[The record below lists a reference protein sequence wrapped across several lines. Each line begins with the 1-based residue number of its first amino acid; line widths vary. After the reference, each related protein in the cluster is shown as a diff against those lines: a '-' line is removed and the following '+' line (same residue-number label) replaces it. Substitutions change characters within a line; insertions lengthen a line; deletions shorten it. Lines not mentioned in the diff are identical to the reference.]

1 MNHNCDNYA
10 YLGQS
15 NEPTGFTNNWLE
27 SRHSKHLFA
36 QKYSDYKLYEEPD
49 GRENLSYRNILGHM
63 YPRSVLSDMY
73 FSGKNLKH
81 LKKIICDT
89 VREKSGGAYNITPE
103 AQSDNNILT
112 IMRYMYIEHA
122 KHWEHSY
129 KEQIAELNLK
139 VLMDV
144 VPRIMEK
151 IAQDLSYRRDH
162 SNQHLTMDRPQHMS
176 IAGTKS
182 NRSVTSLFI

>member
-1 MNHNCDNYA
+1 M
-10 YLGQS
+10 
-15 NEPTGFTNNWLE
+15 F
-27 SRHSKHLFA
+27 
-36 QKYSDYKLYEEPD
+36 
-49 GRENLSYRNILGHM
+49 
-63 YPRSVLSDMY
+63 
-73 FSGKNLKH
+73 
-81 LKKIICDT
+81 
-89 VREKSGGAYNITPE
+89 
-103 AQSDNNILT
+103 
-112 IMRYMYIEHA
+112 IEHA

-151 IAQDLSYRRDH
+151 IAQDLAYRRDH

-176 IAGTKS
+176 VAGTKS